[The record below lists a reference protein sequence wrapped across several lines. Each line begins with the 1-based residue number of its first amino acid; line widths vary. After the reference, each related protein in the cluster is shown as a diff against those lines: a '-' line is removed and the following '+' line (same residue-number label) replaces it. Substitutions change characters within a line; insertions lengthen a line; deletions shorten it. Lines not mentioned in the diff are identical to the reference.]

1 MSQKNEIPIL
11 VLSILI
17 TVGLIAGGF
26 WWFTKKSGV
35 NLNTINS
42 GNSNTP
48 QAASGKP
55 SSGTFSLV
63 KDVPTGLFNYG
74 GSTSW
79 APIRLVVD
87 SAIQAAR
94 PELRLR
100 YVEPSNAS
108 PGSSTGIQ
116 SLIDGQ
122 LAFAQ
127 SSRPVLDQELSRA
140 QQRGFSLKQI
150 PVAIDGL
157 AVAVNP
163 NLNIPG
169 ITVEQLK
176 SIYTGKI
183 NNWSQVGGPNIP
195 IKPYSR
201 RIVDGGTV
209 ELFVQDI
216 LGGQAFSSNVEFIST
231 TTQALQKLAG
241 SPGSIYYASAPEV
254 IPQCSIKALPLG
266 RTQGQYIAPY
276 QEPSVLPSECPG
288 KRNKLNIEAFQS
300 GKYPITRN
308 LFVVVKQNGQTEQ
321 QAGVAYANL
330 LLTEQGQEL
339 INQAGFVKIR
349 WHLPS
354 PPVGYS
360 LSHLRQ
366 SGGNRRSEQ
375 YFNQLY

>member
-17 TVGLIAGGF
+17 TVGLIGGGF
-26 WWFTKKSGV
+26 WWFSRKSGLE
-35 NLNTINS
+35 LNTINS
-42 GNSNTP
+42 GSTNTP
-48 QAASGKP
+48 QAASGK
-55 SSGTFSLV
+55 SSNGTFSSV

-108 PGSSTGIQ
+108 PGSGTGIQ

-169 ITVEQLK
+169 LTLKQLK

-201 RIVDGGTV
+201 RITDGGTV
-209 ELFVQDI
+209 ELFAQDI
-216 LGGQAFSSNVEFIST
+216 LGGQAFSPNVEFIST

-241 SPGSIYYASAPEV
+241 SPAGIYYASAPEV

-276 QEPSVLPSECPG
+276 QEPSVLPSECPD

-339 INQAGFVKIR
+339 ITQAGFVKIR
-349 WHLPS
+349 
-354 PPVGYS
+354 
-360 LSHLRQ
+360 
-366 SGGNRRSEQ
+366 
-375 YFNQLY
+375 

>member
-1 MSQKNEIPIL
+1 MSQKQKNEIPIL

-17 TVGLIAGGF
+17 TAGLIAGGF
-26 WWFTKKSGV
+26 WWFSRKSGV
-35 NLNTINS
+35 ELNTINS
-42 GNSNTP
+42 GSTKTP
-48 QAASGKP
+48 QVKSEQPTGN
-55 SSGTFSLV
+55 TFTSV

-79 APIRLVVD
+79 APIRLIVD
-87 SAIQAAR
+87 PAIQAAR

-100 YVEPSNAS
+100 YVEPSNTS
-108 PGSSTGIQ
+108 PGSGTGIQ

-127 SSRPVLDQELSRA
+127 SSRPILDRELSRA
-140 QQRGFSLKQI
+140 QQRGFTLKQI

-163 NLNIPG
+163 NLNIAG
-169 ITVEQLK
+169 LTVDQLK

-201 RIVDGGTV
+201 RIADGGTV

-231 TTQALQKLAG
+231 TTQALQKLAA
-241 SPGSIYYASAPEV
+241 SYGSIYYASAPEV

-266 RTQGQYIAPY
+266 RTQGQYIPPY

-288 KRNKLNIEAFQS
+288 KRNKLNIDAFQS

-308 LFVVVKQNGQTEQ
+308 LFVVVKQNSQTEQ

-339 INQAGFVKIR
+339 ISQAGFVKIR
-349 WHLPS
+349 
-354 PPVGYS
+354 
-360 LSHLRQ
+360 
-366 SGGNRRSEQ
+366 
-375 YFNQLY
+375 

>member
-1 MSQKNEIPIL
+1 MSQKNETTIL

-26 WWFTKKSGV
+26 WWFTRKSGV
-35 NLNTINS
+35 DLNTINS
-42 GNSNTP
+42 GSTKTP
-48 QAASGKP
+48 QTALEQPSGN
-55 SSGTFSLV
+55 TFTLV

-100 YVEPSNAS
+100 YVEPSSAS
-108 PGSSTGIQ
+108 PGSGTGIQ

-163 NLNIPG
+163 NLNISG
-169 ITVEQLK
+169 LTVDQLK

-183 NNWSQVGGPNIP
+183 NNWSQVGGPNIL

-201 RIVDGGTV
+201 RIADGGTV

-254 IPQCSIKALPLG
+254 IPQCSIKPLPLG

-339 INQAGFVKIR
+339 ITQAGFVKIR
-349 WHLPS
+349 
-354 PPVGYS
+354 
-360 LSHLRQ
+360 
-366 SGGNRRSEQ
+366 
-375 YFNQLY
+375 

>member
-1 MSQKNEIPIL
+1 MSQKNETTIL

-17 TVGLIAGGF
+17 TAGLIAGGF
-26 WWFTKKSGV
+26 WWFTRKSGV
-35 NLNTINS
+35 DLNTINS
-42 GNSNTP
+42 GNSKTP
-48 QAASGKP
+48 QTGSKQ
-55 SSGTFSLV
+55 SSGNTFTSV
-63 KDVPTGLFNYG
+63 EDVPTGLFNYG

-87 SAIQAAR
+87 SSIQAAR

-100 YVEPSNAS
+100 YVEPSSAS
-108 PGSSTGIQ
+108 PGSGTGIQ

-127 SSRPVLDQELSRA
+127 SSRPILDQELSRA
-140 QQRGFSLKQI
+140 QQRGFTLKQI

-183 NNWSQVGGPNIP
+183 NNWSQMGGPNIL

-201 RIVDGGTV
+201 RIADGGTV

-254 IPQCSIKALPLG
+254 IPQCSIKPLPLG

-308 LFVVVKQNGQTEQ
+308 LFVVVKQNSQIEQ

-339 INQAGFVKIR
+339 ITQAGFVKIR
-349 WHLPS
+349 
-354 PPVGYS
+354 
-360 LSHLRQ
+360 
-366 SGGNRRSEQ
+366 
-375 YFNQLY
+375 